1 MKALAISLAFVSIGC
16 IVALAWVLGTPAPI
30 DPRVA
35 RLETDLKEARQTIA
49 QLRRD
54 LAERAKSLPAP
65 STVASA
71 ASGVTLSTDTA
82 SAPTS
87 GSGFATLPGA
97 GAQGASGLRD
107 MLKNP
112 GMRAMMEQQQAVQ
125 IETSY
130 ARLFEQL
137 QLTDEEKTHFKKLL
151 TDRQKAETDL
161 GLKLLDPNLTPEERT
176 KIMAQAEQNKKTYDN
191 AIKTFL
197 NNDSDWK
204 GFESW
209 EDTKPERSMYDSM
222 GRSLFASSSEPLS
235 PDQEQTLLNTMT
247 QIRKSPTPDQVAL
260 AKAIQDPSQM
270 NDGNIQRMLEMTDQ
284 NNQRILQ
291 QLSQSLTP
299 GQLKTLG
306 NYLQQTRSMT
316 ETGLRMGNM
325 FMNGRR

>member
-35 RLETDLKEARQTIA
+35 RLEADLKEARQTIA

-54 LAERAKSLPAP
+54 LAERAKSLPSP
-65 STVASA
+65 STVTSA

-87 GSGFATLPGA
+87 GSGFAALPSSGT
-97 GAQGASGLRD
+97 QGPAGLREL
-107 MLKNP
+107 LKDP

-130 ARLFEQL
+130 ARLFDQL
-137 QLTDEEKTHFKKLL
+137 QLTDEEKAHFKKLL
-151 TDRQKAETDL
+151 ADRQKAETDL
-161 GLKLLDPNLTPEERT
+161 ALKLLDKNLTPEERT

-204 GFESW
+204 GFQSW
-209 EDTKPERSMYDSM
+209 ESAKPERTMYDSV
-222 GRSLFASSSEPLS
+222 GRGLFASSSEPLS
-235 PDQEQTLLNTMT
+235 PDQERIIMEGMK
-247 QIRKSPTPDQVAL
+247 QIRESPTPEQIAL
-260 AKAIQDPSQM
+260 VNAIQDPSQI

-284 NNQRILQ
+284 NNQRTMQL
-291 QLSQSLTP
+291 LSQSLTP

-306 NYLQQTRSMT
+306 NYLQQIRSLK
-316 ETGLRMGNM
+316 ESELKMGSM
-325 FMNGRR
+325 VINGGR